1 MKLDSD
7 LWRLYEHV
15 TLIRWVFSFY
25 SVSFYIL
32 LSYFIQ
38 KNSLVTYTGIPCPSI
53 VLALQLDNSSV
64 LLTAIHNSA
73 PLEDCLDLLN
83 KFLDKIPTRRITAS
97 LPQIFKHIMF
107 MSALAGKDGWTD
119 IHPLKLYDACDPL
132 GRSAALD
139 HPCDA
144 HWLSFFLF
152 LGVQEVDSCMSS
164 WSHSRWSLMHRG
176 ILHIYMILQRNP
188 LHPDLLL
195 GVSPSKVFDT
205 IKQMR
210 LSIPSISNQRNIFGA
225 SRFDHFLWCE
235 AVCPPLLHLGRLRSL
250 RTLKASPEGDHA
262 VAELKWFSKVG
273 PYQL

>member
-144 HWLSFFLF
+144 HWLSFFFFSECKRWILVWVHDPIADEVWCTEVSCTSTWSSSGIHCTQTF
-152 LGVQEVDSCMSS
+152 CLGSVPQKY
-164 WSHSRWSLMHRG
+164 LT
-176 ILHIYMILQRNP
+176 Q
-188 LHPDLLL
+188 
-195 GVSPSKVFDT
+195 
-205 IKQMR
+205 
-210 LSIPSISNQRNIFGA
+210 
-225 SRFDHFLWCE
+225 
-235 AVCPPLLHLGRLRSL
+235 
-250 RTLKASPEGDHA
+250 
-262 VAELKWFSKVG
+262 
-273 PYQL
+273 